1 MKAPIFIVGCERSG
15 TTLLRFMLV
24 QSPVLHIPGESW
36 FLPQLRDQQEVYGD
50 FTKPYQRWFFI
61 RDLQTNKATSQTFSF
76 SIFKLT
82 LEEAEAALAEA
93 APTTYPGA
101 ASALFRASAHKHG
114 KQRWGDKTPR
124 HVLHISWFAEAFPN
138 AKFVHVTRDGRDVA
152 ISLLKAGWVSS
163 FLQAAHH
170 WQERVEIG
178 ISAGSA
184 LGKDRYY
191 ELHYEQLVMTPE
203 ETLKNLCNWLELEY
217 TPQMLQQ
224 HESANTQISRDWHL
238 HEMVAKPVD
247 SSRVQ
252 AWKQKLSRREVADF
266 EGVAGDLLK
275 KLGYEVSGVTLPF
288 WLRSS
293 RSVIGRLKPHL
304 KKTIGILRKIE
315 AK

>member
-36 FLPQLRDQQEVYGD
+36 FLAQLRDQQEVYGD
-50 FTKPYQRWFFI
+50 FTQPYQRWFFI

-93 APTTYPGA
+93 APTNYSGA
-101 ASALFRASAHKHG
+101 ASALFRACARKMG

-138 AKFVHVTRDGRDVA
+138 AKFVHVIRDGRDVA
-152 ISLLKAGWVSS
+152 ISLLKVGWVSS

-170 WQERVEIG
+170 WQERVG
-178 ISAGSA
+178 AGVTAGSA
-184 LGKDRYY
+184 LGKDQYY
-191 ELHYEQLVMTPE
+191 ELHYEQLLMNPE
-203 ETLKNLCNWLELEY
+203 KTLKNLCNWLELEY

-224 HESANTQISRDWHL
+224 HETATTHISRDWHL

-247 SSRVQ
+247 PSRAY

-266 EGVAGDLLK
+266 ESVAGDLLK
-275 KLGYEVSGVTLPF
+275 KLGYEVSGAKVPL
-288 WLRSS
+288 WLQGLRSA
-293 RSVIGRLKPHL
+293 IERLKPHL
-304 KKTIGILRKIE
+304 KKTPEILRKIG
-315 AK
+315 AN